1 MQFIISDIKRWTYS
15 KTLFIAQADSSN
27 LLYANNANKWS
38 DWAHKFGLSNTGN
51 KIPDGWFLI
60 QTCCGN
66 IKQAI
71 WHLIII
77 NKLKRVV
84 KGWDKFWERA
94 QADEQTCA
102 KKLMRTQI

>member
-84 KGWDKFWERA
+84 KGWDNDFGNVH
-94 QADEQTCA
+94 
-102 KKLMRTQI
+102 KLMSRLALKN